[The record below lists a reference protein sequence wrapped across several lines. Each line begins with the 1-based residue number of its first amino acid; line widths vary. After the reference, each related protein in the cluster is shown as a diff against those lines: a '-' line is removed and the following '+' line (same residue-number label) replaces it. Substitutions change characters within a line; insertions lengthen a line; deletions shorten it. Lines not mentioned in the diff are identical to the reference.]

1 MVETINQMGGMDVIA
16 AAIADGSNLNA
27 IAKRLK
33 VGRST
38 LAAWIAA
45 DPERAATISRA
56 REEASNRMADEV
68 IDIAD
73 GATNES
79 ERVAKLRIDARKWL
93 ASRWNPGIY
102 GERTGPLV
110 QIDLAGAHLRAV
122 RPVEQAAPQTITI
135 DIPSNDS

>member
-1 MVETINQMGGMDVIA
+1 MATLLIHNAHTVATQNDQGEELRETSVLVRDGLIA
-16 AAIADGSNLNA
+16 AIG
-27 IAKRLK
+27 
-33 VGRST
+33 
-38 LAAWIAA
+38 
-45 DPERAATISRA
+45 P
-56 REEASNRMADEV
+56 ASDMPHMADEV

-79 ERVAKLRIDARKWL
+79 ERVARLRIDARKWL

-122 RPVEQAAPQTITI
+122 RPVDQPAPQTITI
-135 DIPSNDS
+135 DIPTNDS